1 MRQEGH
7 GETCANHQP
16 RRARER
22 AAQREEQSRPSQE
35 IAEKAGWRRPAP
47 PQHAKA
53 EHTERLQRDEQQNP
67 VDELRVYHEGAHKRS
82 AGRLALGQ

>member
-1 MRQEGH
+1 MRQKGN
-7 GETCANHQP
+7 GETDGDRQR
-16 RRARER
+16 RRAREG
-22 AAQREEQSRPSQE
+22 AAQRDKQSRAGSQVAKE
-35 IAEKAGWRRPAP
+35 AGWRRPAP

-53 EHTERLQRDEQQNP
+53 ENADGFERHEDQDP